1 MYAINPQYPWVLYPR
16 IQRLWNKFRKKIF
29 MRFQKAKSEFAST
42 SKLYVNTQNLHIS
55 YTSMSNLQ
63 VI

>member
-1 MYAINPQYPWVLYPR
+1 MQSTLNIHGFSIPEFNVYGTSSE
-16 IQRLWNKFRKKIF
+16 KKIF